1 MVDCFE
7 GSTDVQSSKELCVCG
22 SNLLTVDL
30 MKVLTINKDVFFYTC
45 SLLFEQD
52 IKT

>member
-7 GSTDVQSSKELCVCG
+7 GSTDVQSSKELCDCG

-30 MKVLTINKDVFFYTC
+30 CKVLNNVV
-45 SLLFEQD
+45 LLITHDQL
-52 IKT
+52 IHLNNVLK